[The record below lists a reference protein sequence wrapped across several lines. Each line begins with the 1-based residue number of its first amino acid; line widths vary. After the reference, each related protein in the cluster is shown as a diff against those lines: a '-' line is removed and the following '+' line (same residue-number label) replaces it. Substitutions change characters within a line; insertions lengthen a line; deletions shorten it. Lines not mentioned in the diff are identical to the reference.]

1 MTQLESIL
9 GRNRLMTNEVLANRA
24 TSFWNSAPMQ
34 AKVLLLPHS
43 TDEVSRIMRC
53 CHKND
58 QTVVVHGGLTG
69 CVNGAEATS
78 NDVVLS
84 LEKMDRVQ
92 EIDPVGCTAI
102 VEAGAKLQTVQE
114 TVAEQGLYFP
124 LDLGARGSCTI
135 GGNAATNAGGMN
147 VLRYG
152 MMRNLVLGLEAV
164 MADGTVISSMNR
176 MLKNNAG
183 YDVKQIFIGTEGT
196 LGIITK
202 VVIRLFPQPASR
214 QNALV
219 AMSGFDEVTS
229 LLGRLQKQLGG
240 SLSAYEIMWGDYYEA
255 VTGEGGHR
263 APLSRNF
270 PFYVV
275 LQAESN
281 DPEADSERFE
291 AILGQALEDEIIID
305 AVIPKSEAETR
316 EIWNIRENFEAIQE
330 PAPVYLYDVS
340 LPIRDMPDYV
350 AKVRENVTSR
360 WSKGRLYTFG
370 HLADGNLHFFVQP
383 YAEGDHHHASDECV
397 YEPLVEIGGSVS
409 AEHGIGIEKLRW
421 LPHSR
426 SPDEINLMRTLKR
439 SLDPKNLLNPG
450 RVFEC

>member
-1 MTQLESIL
+1 M
-9 GRNRLMTNEVLANRA
+9 
-24 TSFWNSAPMQ
+24 P
-34 AKVLLLPHS
+34 
-43 TDEVSRIMRC
+43 
-53 CHKND
+53 
-58 QTVVVHGGLTG
+58 
-69 CVNGAEATS
+69 
-78 NDVVLS
+78 
-84 LEKMDRVQ
+84 
-92 EIDPVGCTAI
+92 
-102 VEAGAKLQTVQE
+102 
-114 TVAEQGLYFP
+114 
-124 LDLGARGSCTI
+124 
-135 GGNAATNAGGMN
+135 
-147 VLRYG
+147 
-152 MMRNLVLGLEAV
+152 
-164 MADGTVISSMNR
+164 
-176 MLKNNAG
+176 
-183 YDVKQIFIGTEGT
+183 
-196 LGIITK
+196 
-202 VVIRLFPQPASR
+202 
-214 QNALV
+214 
-219 AMSGFDEVTS
+219 GFDEVTS

-240 SLSAYEIMWGDYYEA
+240 SLSAYEIMWGDYYKA

-275 LQAESN
+275 LQAEGN

-291 AILGQALEDEIIID
+291 AVLGKALDDEIIID

-316 EIWNIRENFEAIQE
+316 GIWNIRENFEAIQE
-330 PAPVYLYDVS
+330 PEPVYLYDVS
-340 LPIRDMPDYV
+340 LPIRDMPGYV

-383 YAEGDHHHASDECV
+383 YAQGDHHHASDECV